1 VVWKWPEALETGPG
15 GLIELVLHAVW
26 WGVGDM
32 GGVTL
37 DTQVERFRGV

>member
-1 VVWKWPEALETGPG
+1 MVWKWPEALETGPG

-32 GGVTL
+32 GGS
-37 DTQVERFRGV
+37 DTGHTGREV